1 MLRFVDLF
9 FVALLV
15 YVAWL
20 QLNDP
25 DPLFWSSLYLI
36 SAAAPLLHFLNK
48 PIPGHLYILGIAAGF
63 CLAGIA
69 MVFSG
74 ASNYLDHLDESLIQD
89 MSPSKP
95 YIEESREL
103 LGTLI
108 ALAIIAVYSWLAR
121 KK

>member
-1 MLRFVDLF
+1 MLRFVHLF

-15 YVAWL
+15 SVAWL
-20 QLNDP
+20 QFNDP
-25 DPLFWSSLYLI
+25 DPLFWVSLYLL

-48 PIPGHLYILGIAAGF
+48 PLPGHLYILGMAAGF
-63 CLAGIA
+63 CLAGFA

-74 ASNYLDHLDESLIQD
+74 ATNYLDHLDESLIQD
-89 MSPSKP
+89 MSPYKP

-108 ALAIIAVYSWLAR
+108 ALGIVVVYSWLAR